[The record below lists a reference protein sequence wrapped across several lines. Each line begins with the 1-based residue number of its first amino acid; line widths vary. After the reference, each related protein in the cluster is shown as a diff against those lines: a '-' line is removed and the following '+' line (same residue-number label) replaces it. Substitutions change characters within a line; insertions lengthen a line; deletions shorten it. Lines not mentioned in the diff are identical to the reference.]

1 MARIIFCL
9 TLLLQACASHV
20 VRCDAHLQPI
30 NAPAAAG
37 NASHPT
43 TAVAPARRTP

>member
-30 NAPAAAG
+30 NAPRATPAEKAADVG
-37 NASHPT
+37 ETVP
-43 TAVAPARRTP
+43 